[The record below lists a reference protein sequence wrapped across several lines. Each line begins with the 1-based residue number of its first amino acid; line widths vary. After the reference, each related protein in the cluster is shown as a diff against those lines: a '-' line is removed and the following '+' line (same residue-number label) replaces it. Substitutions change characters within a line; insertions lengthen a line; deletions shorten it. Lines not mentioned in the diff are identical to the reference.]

1 MTGRGE
7 RPCAAIMR
15 ADPEAGDRMW
25 FTVTDEAGREVADK
39 RMRAR
44 GMAVCSRCPF
54 RSACLA
60 DALTGG
66 WKDSSIVGGLDYP
79 RRWRLGQMVAMDL
92 GRGRAADLH
101 DVSPSAVR
109 AWLDAHRDWQ
119 TRLGAFEA
127 SDWRR
132 RKRAQ
137 RGRAARRSDIEPD
150 FTPMPAPLPKG
161 MVQGSLF

>member
-15 ADPEAGDRMW
+15 ADPEAADRMW

-79 RRWRLGQMVAMDL
+79 RRGARLA
-92 GRGRAADLH
+92 RRAPGLAD
-101 DVSPSAVR
+101 
-109 AWLDAHRDWQ
+109 
-119 TRLGAFEA
+119 
-127 SDWRR
+127 
-132 RKRAQ
+132 
-137 RGRAARRSDIEPD
+137 AARRLRDERLASTQARPARPRGPQGRRRAGLFAHARAAAEGHDPGQPVLTPDINQ
-150 FTPMPAPLPKG
+150 AIKQAIRQAILLASN
-161 MVQGSLF
+161 QS